1 MHRLFLDWKQSVV
14 AARAPGPSL
23 EFYLKVLDEKRIIG
37 LVTIKKESV
46 IVERHFEQRSLI
58 VSGGLGVK
66 SDTAVMA
73 DAFSASS
80 QIDSREM
87 PAHRDRKVF
96 FIVKRAID
104 LVFAVLALP
113 ILLALSVVLYVV
125 NARFNPGS
133 VFFRQVRMGRDGKA
147 FTMWKFRTM
156 TDNGM
161 SVRAA
166 NAPLEEDRITPLGRV
181 LRRSKLD
188 ELPNILNILTGD
200 MSLVGPRPDA
210 FEHSSDYISRVPHY
224 RNRFTVRPGITGLAQ
239 VRGGYADNARAVVR
253 KARYDNFY
261 IENSSLRLEM
271 HVIASTISVVFSGLG
286 QR

>member
-1 MHRLFLDWKQSVV
+1 MHRLFLDWKQSVF

-87 PAHRDRKVF
+87 PANRDTKGF

-113 ILLALSVVLYVV
+113 ILLALSVVLYVM

-133 VFFRQVRMGRDGKA
+133 VFFRQVRMGATGK
-147 FTMWKFRTM
+147 
-156 TDNGM
+156 
-161 SVRAA
+161 
-166 NAPLEEDRITPLGRV
+166 
-181 LRRSKLD
+181 
-188 ELPNILNILTGD
+188 
-200 MSLVGPRPDA
+200 
-210 FEHSSDYISRVPHY
+210 HSRC
-224 RNRFTVRPGITGLAQ
+224 G
-239 VRGGYADNARAVVR
+239 
-253 KARYDNFY
+253 
-261 IENSSLRLEM
+261 SSER
-271 HVIASTISVVFSGLG
+271 
-286 QR
+286 